1 MLEVGLRD
9 LAAGHQEAQGDG
21 QIQSGT
27 ILAYVRGSQIDRYPP
42 QWKLKTGVGEGS
54 GDPLPPLFHCPVR
67 QTNGGERRQPTADVD
82 LNFDRKRVDTQYGGG
97 SDTREHGRSAVKVPP
112 R

>member
-1 MLEVGLRD
+1 MFEVSLRD
-9 LAAGHQEAQGDG
+9 LAARRQEAQGDG

-42 QWKLKTGVGEGS
+42 QRELKASVGEGR
-54 GDPLPPLFHCPVR
+54 GDPLPPLLHCPVR
-67 QTNGGERRQPTADVD
+67 QTNRGERRQPAADVD
-82 LNFDRKRVDTQYGGG
+82 LNFDRERVDTQDGGG

-112 R
+112 K